1 MVTVTATAKEQLAQL
16 LQEKQSEA
24 AVRVYIA
31 GFG

>member
-1 MVTVTATAKEQLAQL
+1 MVTCTPSAKEQLAQL
-16 LQEKQSEA
+16 LKEKESNA